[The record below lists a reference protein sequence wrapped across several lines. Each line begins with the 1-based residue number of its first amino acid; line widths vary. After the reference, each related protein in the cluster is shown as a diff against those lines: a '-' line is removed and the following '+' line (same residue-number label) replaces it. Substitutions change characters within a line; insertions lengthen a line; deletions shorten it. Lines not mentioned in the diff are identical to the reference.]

1 MFLKS
6 LVLFSRVPQTRQFT
20 TACAPHRT
28 LRTRFG
34 RPLLYAAGSV
44 LGIGAYALQHIP
56 TVHLDAS
63 PVEDTESTC
72 TAR

>member
-6 LVLFSRVPQTRQFT
+6 LALPSRVPQTRQFT
-20 TACAPHRT
+20 TACAPRAV
-28 LRTRFG
+28 RTRFSG
-34 RPLLYAAGSV
+34 PLLYTAGSA

-63 PVEDTESTC
+63 PVEDTESTS
-72 TAR
+72 TIR

>member
-6 LVLFSRVPQTRQFT
+6 LALLSRVPQTRQFT
-20 TACAPHRT
+20 ACAPRAVH
-28 LRTRFG
+28 TRFSG
-34 RPLLYAAGSV
+34 PLLYAAGSA

-63 PVEDTESTC
+63 PVEDTESTS
-72 TAR
+72 TVR